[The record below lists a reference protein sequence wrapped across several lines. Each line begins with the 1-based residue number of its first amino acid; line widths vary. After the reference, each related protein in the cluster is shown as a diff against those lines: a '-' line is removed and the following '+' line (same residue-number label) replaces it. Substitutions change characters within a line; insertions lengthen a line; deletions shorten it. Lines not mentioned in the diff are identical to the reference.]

1 MSSAVQMQI
10 AIQLGQKYPPDGVAD
25 TPDNR
30 QLWDDITQALAAMPA
45 GSVAETP
52 SDPAGEQRAE

>member
-1 MSSAVQMQI
+1 VSNAVQMQI

-30 QLWDDITQALAAMPA
+30 QLLDDIAQALAGMPP
-45 GSVAETP
+45 GTVVDTP